1 MCKCVAQRTNVV
13 AGDQQNVAVQQ
24 FTRKV
29 VGFVGWNKNDLK
41 DRMLVIAIK
50 SSHRKYVGQVKKERH
65 GSLWLILRWGLVS
78 NVQREY
84 FRDRHQDSLIY
95 GTSRYKMISQA
106 SIVKRIEHTLRGLR
120 ILVRMRR
127 WREQVWQWTWRTRAL
142 RDTDESARAR
152 RRIG

>member
-1 MCKCVAQRTNVV
+1 MCKCVAQRSNVV

-29 VGFVGWNKNDLK
+29 DGFVGWNKNDLK

-50 SSHRKYVGQVKKERH
+50 SSHRIYVGQVKKERH

-78 NVQREY
+78 NVQSDY

-95 GTSRYKMISQA
+95 GTSHYKKISQA
-106 SIVKRIEHTLRGLR
+106 SIVKRIITHSTGAEKTGANAEVTRTSVAMNLKDAC
-120 ILVRMRR
+120 IAWYR
-127 WREQVWQWTWRTRAL
+127 WVCT
-142 RDTDESARAR
+142 S
-152 RRIG
+152 